1 MRNISPEKLIE
12 NALKEILQEK
22 SSTISRPIFS
32 LFSKDTKAKKEYKK
46 IKKEPKEGMGAS
58 SAGSFSPAINFNE
71 EDDEAQKIEATEAT
85 GASSSGSFEGASF
98 LAKNLDNWGPSKKTQ
113 LPGGMFVKPK
123 EKCKTFPYCN
133 QGDIN
138 SLDFS
143 KTSNFGMKL
152 TKKTLKKKKSKL
164 KEAILNVSY
173 KTGLTEEEILKILI
187 DNI

>member
-22 SSTISRPIFS
+22 SATISRPIFS
-32 LFSKDTKAKKEYKK
+32 LFSKDSKTKKEYKR

-58 SAGSFSPAINFNE
+58 SAGGYSPAISFSE
-71 EDDEAQKIEATEAT
+71 EDEVQKIEATEAT
-85 GASSSGSFEGASF
+85 GASSSGSYEGASF

-143 KTSNFGMKL
+143 KTGDFGTKL
-152 TKKTLKKKKSKL
+152 TKRKPKKKKSKL
-164 KEAILNVSY
+164 KEAIINVSY
-173 KTGLTEEEILKILI
+173 RTGLTEEEILKILI

>member
-22 SSTISRPIFS
+22 SATISRPIFS
-32 LFSKDTKAKKEYKK
+32 LFSKDSKAKKEYKR
-46 IKKEPKEGMGAS
+46 IKKEPKEAMGAS
-58 SAGSFSPAINFNE
+58 SAGGYSPAISFSE
-71 EDDEAQKIEATEAT
+71 EDEVQKIEATEAT
-85 GASSSGSFEGASF
+85 GASSSGSYEGASF

-133 QGDIN
+133 QGDIRALKIFEN
-138 SLDFS
+138 ETVQNAIDSVS
-143 KTSNFGMKL
+143 R
-152 TKKTLKKKKSKL
+152 KKKKSKL
-164 KEAILNVSY
+164 KEAIINDSY
-173 KTGLTEEEILKILI
+173 RTGLTEEEILKILI